1 MSDEESH
8 SDSEFYY
15 PKDEEQAKSEQNN
28 MSKVITHEDENFGN
42 SQEELQKFVQEQ
54 KSENTVKKTS
64 SDMKC
69 FHRFLSEI
77 NKTNVQILDLPP
89 EELDHLLGK
98 FFKDVRKINGEEYEP
113 STMTGLQRSIQR
125 FLSDSG
131 SKMNILKDDEFAFS
145 RKVLE
150 AKRKN
155 LVVQGK
161 GNRPN
166 ATRSL
171 TEEEE
176 EKLFQ
181 SGAFGAENPVALQR
195 TMWWILSLH
204 FGFRARDES
213 RKLCWGDVS
222 CQTDPIQ
229 DGREMLVWL
238 NERGTKTRKGEE
250 NGHRRPFSPK
260 AYATNTERCPVHFYK
275 LFRSHRPEEMNKP
288 DAPFFLAVRHGDHRV
303 NPQVWYMKAPLGKNE
318 IGKLLK
324 TAADE
329 ASIQRQG
336 SKVANHSVRKTSIGR
351 LLDAN
356 TPETFVAQLSG
367 HKNLQSL
374 QSYKSANEHHQ
385 RQMSYILSG
394 SSQSQNAQQITAPPA
409 SSSVH
414 LMSSSQQSHSQLSLQ
429 HTTNSLAVNNANVPA
444 ASNGVFPGA
453 NISSI
458 AGCHFQIFNGPVKL
472 IQQGKKRRYVIE
484 SDDED

>member
-1 MSDEESH
+1 MNYEE

-15 PKDEEQAKSEQNN
+15 PEVEKETETEQHNMAEAATYGDEIIS
-28 MSKVITHEDENFGN
+28 N
-42 SQEELQKFVQEQ
+42 SQEELQRFVQEQ
-54 KSENTVKKTS
+54 KSANTVKKTS

-69 FHRFLSEI
+69 FYRYLEDI
-77 NKTNVQILDLPP
+77 NKKDIQILNLPP
-89 EELDHLLGK
+89 NELDHLLGK
-98 FFKDVRKINGEEYEP
+98 FFKDVKKINGEEYEP
-113 STMTGLQRSIQR
+113 SSLTGLQRSIQR

-131 SKMNILKDDEFAFS
+131 SKINILKDDEFAFS

-171 TEEEE
+171 TNEEEN
-176 EKLFQ
+176 KLYE
-181 SGAFGAENPVALQR
+181 SGAFGAQNPESLQR

-222 CQTDPIQ
+222 LQTDPSQ

-260 AYATNTERCPVHFYK
+260 AYATNTERCPVMYYK
-275 LFRSHRPEEMNKP
+275 LFQSHRPEEMKKP
-288 DAPFFLAVRHGDHRV
+288 ESPFFLAVRHGDRRV
-303 NPQVWYMKAPLGKNE
+303 NPEIWYKKSPIGKNE
-318 IGKLLK
+318 IGKFLK

-329 ASIQRQG
+329 ASLHRDG
-336 SKVANHSVRKTSIGR
+336 SKVTNHSVRKTSISR

-356 TPETFVAQLSG
+356 TPENFVAQLSG

-374 QSYKSANEHHQ
+374 QSYKSASENHQ

-394 SSQSQNAQQITAPPA
+394 EIQNNHQITQA
-409 SSSVH
+409 STN
-414 LMSSSQQSHSQLSLQ
+414 SQQSLSSNQLSLRQ
-429 HTTNSLAVNNANVPA
+429 TNSLAVNNASSPTA
-444 ASNGVFPGA
+444 LDSIFSGA

-458 AGCHFQIFNGPVKL
+458 SGCQFQIFKGPIKMT
-472 IQQGKKRRYVIE
+472 QQGNKRRSIIE

>member
-1 MSDEESH
+1 
-8 SDSEFYY
+8 
-15 PKDEEQAKSEQNN
+15 
-28 MSKVITHEDENFGN
+28 
-42 SQEELQKFVQEQ
+42 
-54 KSENTVKKTS
+54 
-64 SDMKC
+64 MKC
-69 FHRFLSEI
+69 FYRFLDEI
-77 NKTNVQILDLPP
+77 NKTNVRSLDLPP

-98 FFKDVRKINGEEYEP
+98 FFKDVRKINGKEYEP
-113 STMTGLQRSIQR
+113 STLTGLQRSIQR

-131 SKMNILKDDEFAFS
+131 SKMNIMKDDEFAFS

-155 LVVQGK
+155 FVVQGK

-176 EKLFQ
+176 EEEKLFQ
-181 SGAFGAENPVALQR
+181 SDAFGTENPIALQR
-195 TMWWILSLH
+195 TMWWILSLR

-213 RKLCWGDVS
+213 RKLCWVDGS
-222 CQTDPIQ
+222 LQTDPIQ

-238 NERGTKTRKGEE
+238 NELGTKTRKGKE

-260 AYATNTERCPVHFYK
+260 AYATNTERCPVYFYR
-275 LFRSHRPEEMNKP
+275 LFKSHRPEEMNKP
-288 DAPFFLAVRHGDHRV
+288 DAPFFLAVRHGHRRI

-318 IGKLLK
+318 IGKFLK

-336 SKVANHSVRKTSIGR
+336 SKVANHSVRKTSIDR

-356 TPETFVAQLSG
+356 TPETFVAQLSC

-385 RQMSYILSG
+385 RQMSYVLSG

-414 LMSSSQQSHSQLSLQ
+414 FMSSSQ
-429 HTTNSLAVNNANVPA
+429 
-444 ASNGVFPGA
+444 
-453 NISSI
+453 
-458 AGCHFQIFNGPVKL
+458 
-472 IQQGKKRRYVIE
+472 
-484 SDDED
+484 

>member
-1 MSDEESH
+1 MNYEE

-15 PKDEEQAKSEQNN
+15 PEVEKETETEQHNMAEAATYGDEIIS
-28 MSKVITHEDENFGN
+28 N
-42 SQEELQKFVQEQ
+42 SQEELQRFVQEQ
-54 KSENTVKKTS
+54 KSANTVKKTS

-69 FHRFLSEI
+69 FYRYLEDI
-77 NKTNVQILDLPP
+77 NKKDIQILNLPP
-89 EELDHLLGK
+89 NELDHLLGK
-98 FFKDVRKINGEEYEP
+98 FFKDVKKINGEEYEP
-113 STMTGLQRSIQR
+113 SSLTGLQRSIQR

-131 SKMNILKDDEFAFS
+131 SKINILKDDEFAFS

-161 GNRPN
+161 RNRPN

-171 TEEEE
+171 TNEEEN
-176 EKLFQ
+176 KLYE
-181 SGAFGAENPVALQR
+181 SGAFGAQNPESLQR

-222 CQTDPIQ
+222 LQTDPSQ

-260 AYATNTERCPVHFYK
+260 AYATNTERCPVMYYK
-275 LFRSHRPEEMNKP
+275 LFQSHRPEEMKKP
-288 DAPFFLAVRHGDHRV
+288 ESPFFLAVRHGDRRV
-303 NPQVWYMKAPLGKNE
+303 NPEIWYKKSPIGKNE
-318 IGKLLK
+318 IGKFLK

-329 ASIQRQG
+329 ASLHRDG
-336 SKVANHSVRKTSIGR
+336 SKVTNHSVRKTSISR

-356 TPETFVAQLSG
+356 TPENFVAQLSG

-374 QSYKSANEHHQ
+374 QSYKSASENHQ

-394 SSQSQNAQQITAPPA
+394 EIQNNHQITQA
-409 SSSVH
+409 STN
-414 LMSSSQQSHSQLSLQ
+414 SQQSLSSNQLSLRQ
-429 HTTNSLAVNNANVPA
+429 TNSLAVNNASSPTA
-444 ASNGVFPGA
+444 LDSIFSGA

-458 AGCHFQIFNGPVKL
+458 SGCQFQIFKGPIKMT
-472 IQQGKKRRYVIE
+472 QQGNKRRSIIE

>member
-8 SDSEFYY
+8 SENEFYC
-15 PKDEEQAKSEQNN
+15 PKDEEQAKSGQNN
-28 MSKVITHEDENFGN
+28 MSRVITHGDENFCN

-64 SDMKC
+64 SEMKC
-69 FHRFLSEI
+69 FYRFLSEI
-77 NKTNVQILDLPP
+77 NKTNVQILDLSP

-98 FFKDVRKINGEEYEP
+98 FYKDVRKINGKEYEP
-113 STMTGLQRSIQR
+113 STLTRLQRSIQR
-125 FLSDSG
+125 FLSDSE

-150 AKRKN
+150 AKRQN
-155 LVVQGK
+155 LVVPGK

-166 ATRSL
+166 ASRSL
-171 TEEEE
+171 TEREGN
-176 EKLFQ
+176 LFQ

-195 TMWWILSLH
+195 TMCWILSLH
-204 FGFRARDES
+204 FGFRAREES

-222 CQTDPIQ
+222 LQTDPIQ
-229 DGREMLVWL
+229 DGREMVVWL
-238 NERGTKTRKGEE
+238 NELGTKTRKGEE

-260 AYATNTERCPVHFYK
+260 AYATNTERYPVHFYR
-275 LFRSHRPEEMNKP
+275 LFRSHRPEGMNKP
-288 DAPFFLAVRHGDHRV
+288 DAPFFLAVRHGDRRV
-303 NPQVWYMKAPLGKNE
+303 NPQVWYMKAPLGKNK
-318 IGKLLK
+318 IGKFLK

-385 RQMSYILSG
+385 RQMSYVLSG

-414 LMSSSQQSHSQLSLQ
+414 FMSSS
-429 HTTNSLAVNNANVPA
+429 
-444 ASNGVFPGA
+444 
-453 NISSI
+453 
-458 AGCHFQIFNGPVKL
+458 
-472 IQQGKKRRYVIE
+472 R
-484 SDDED
+484 